1 MLVDLHM
8 HSYFSDGTMSPTEI
22 IEEAKR
28 RNVEIKVILKT
39 HDYLMI
45 LLHFTI
51 LLRLS
56 ASTVAK

>member
-28 RNVEIKVILKT
+28 RNVEIISIT
-39 HDYLMI
+39 DHNRIEAYNE
-45 LLHFTI
+45 
-51 LLRLS
+51 
-56 ASTVAK
+56 AKDKAKELGIK